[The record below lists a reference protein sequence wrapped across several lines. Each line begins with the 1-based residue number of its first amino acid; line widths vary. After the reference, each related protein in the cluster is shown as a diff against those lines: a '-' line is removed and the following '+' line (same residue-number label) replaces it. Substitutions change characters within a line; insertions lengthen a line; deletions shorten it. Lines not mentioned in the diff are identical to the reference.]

1 MAARYD
7 KYDPIS
13 GGFRVQLA
21 VAINAT
27 SGAGSSSQ
35 IGIPLGVGINTAGKL
50 IVGSPSGA
58 TGVIGVLVVDQA
70 KVIGDWVDCMTAGEI
85 VDLDEAAFDP
95 GAVYWAASATGVLST
110 TNTGIKVG
118 YTVADQSLTD
128 LTIRSRLIVRAGR
141 FGTGA

>member
-1 MAARYD
+1 MARYD

-27 SGAGSSSQ
+27 SGASSSNQ
-35 IGIPLGVGINTAGKL
+35 IGIPLGMGINAAGKA
-50 IVGSPSGA
+50 IVGSASGA
-58 TGVIGVLVVDQA
+58 TGIVGVAVADQA
-70 KVIGDWVDCMTAGEI
+70 KNVGDWIDVMTGGDI

-95 GAVYWAASATGVLST
+95 GAVYWAATTGVLST
-110 TNTGIKVG
+110 TNTGRKVG
-118 YTVADQSLTD
+118 FTVADPSVTD
-128 LTIRSRLIVRAGR
+128 GTIRSRLVVRAGN